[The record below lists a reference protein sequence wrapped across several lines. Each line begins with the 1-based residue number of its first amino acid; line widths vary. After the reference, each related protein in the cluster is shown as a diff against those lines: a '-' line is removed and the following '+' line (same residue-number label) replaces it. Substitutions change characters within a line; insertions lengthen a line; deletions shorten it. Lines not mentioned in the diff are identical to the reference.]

1 MRATAAPRR
10 PRRPSGGWLP
20 NTPIPNGAA
29 ARASGSGPRLR
40 GNPVHDIVD
49 LRSDTLTL
57 PTPAMR
63 EAMARAEV
71 GDDVWQEDPT
81 VRSLEEQA
89 ARRTGKEAALFVSSG
104 TQGNLVS
111 VLTQTR
117 PGQEIILDADSHIFN
132 YEVAGAAVFGGV
144 QTLPLKT
151 ERGFLTPEQVREHV
165 RPSNVHIPV
174 TGLVCLENTHNR
186 HGGTCCTP
194 EEIEAV
200 AAAAHGVGVP
210 VHLDGARIF
219 NAAVALK
226 RPVVDFA
233 RPVDSITFCLSK
245 GLGAP
250 VGSLICGSRDFVT
263 RARRVRKMLGGGM
276 RQVGVLAA
284 AGLVAL
290 ESMVDRLA
298 EDHANARRLAEG
310 VARLPRVRLDLG
322 KVQTNIVIFHVD
334 RTGGA
339 PELVTGGVAR
349 KNKMR
354 KIRGKEISMVFQEPM
369 TSLNPVF
376 TCGEQIAEALRLHEG
391 LGRREAMEKTV
402 DMLKLVHIPNAER
415 RVKEY
420 PHQLSGGMRQRIMIA
435 MALSCNP
442 KLLIADEP
450 TTALDVT
457 IQAQI
462 LELLNELKSKLKMA
476 VMLITHDMG
485 VI

>member
-1 MRATAAPRR
+1 M
-10 PRRPSGGWLP
+10 
-20 NTPIPNGAA
+20 
-29 ARASGSGPRLR
+29 
-40 GNPVHDIVD
+40 HDIVD

-81 VRSLEEQA
+81 VRSLEELA
-89 ARRTGKEAALFVSSG
+89 ARRSGKEAALFVSSG

-200 AAAAHGVGVP
+200 AAAAHGAGVP

-226 RPVVDFA
+226 RPAVDFA
-233 RPVDSITFCLSK
+233 RPVDSMTFCLSK

-250 VGSLICGSRDFVT
+250 VGSLVCGSRDFVT

-290 ESMVDRLA
+290 DSMVDRLA

-310 VARLPRVRLDLG
+310 VVRLPGVRLDLSN
-322 KVQTNIVIFHVD
+322 VQTNIVIFHVG
-334 RTGGA
+334 RPGGA
-339 PELVTGGVAR
+339 AELVSGALAR
-349 KNKMR
+349 KV
-354 KIRGKEISMVFQEPM
+354 KIHQIGPASIRCVTHKDVDAEDVERAVEAFREI
-369 TSLNPVF
+369 
-376 TCGEQIAEALRLHEG
+376 AA
-391 LGRREAMEKTV
+391 AW
-402 DMLKLVHIPNAER
+402 
-415 RVKEY
+415 
-420 PHQLSGGMRQRIMIA
+420 
-435 MALSCNP
+435 
-442 KLLIADEP
+442 
-450 TTALDVT
+450 
-457 IQAQI
+457 
-462 LELLNELKSKLKMA
+462 
-476 VMLITHDMG
+476 
-485 VI
+485 